1 MLVDIF
7 KIFTEDDLKKYLREK
22 YLCFIILMPLIP
34 MWLK

>member
-22 YLCFIILMPLIP
+22 CLCFIILMPLTP
-34 MWLK
+34 M